1 MVNLKP
7 ETKDRFDELQ
17 PGNETQDEFIQTL
30 LDHYEAGE
38 DPVIIDHEDIEQHI
52 ESAMSVAEVAAYRGT
67 KEALESHDEIR

>member
-7 ETKDRFDELQ
+7 ETKDRFDRLQ
-17 PGNETQDEFIQTL
+17 PDELTQSEFVAEL

-67 KEALESHDEIR
+67 VEALENHD